1 MGPMEGGPNAIQGKT
16 DPRSAALVPFRSQ
29 RHQQRFYIRPVD
41 VGPNRVGKDGAERF
55 LMFANHGLMI
65 SNNSIMS
72 SPNPERLWVLILGKN
87 NRNGKLVHPIFC
99 YSSAAGR

>member
-1 MGPMEGGPNAIQGKT
+1 MEGGPNAIQGKT
-16 DPRSAALVPFRSQ
+16 NPRSAALVAFRSQ

-65 SNNSIMS
+65 SNNSILS
-72 SPNPERLWVLILGKN
+72 SPNPAHDRRRGGRLKLDILGFK
-87 NRNGKLVHPIFC
+87 R
-99 YSSAAGR
+99 